1 MNLSFK
7 ATAACIE
14 TSSGSLKPT
23 PQAVYA
29 LRPSAQPLL
38 LERKRL
44 RLLGYSPQRG
54 DEYVIRFDG
63 LRDQRIVGLANAKRL
78 QQPLAD
84 VLHGLSGLEVDCIVL
99 WLTVEV
105 TEDLS
110 EAELR
115 SYDGIGVL
123 LCFCHFTGHVQAA
136 SDAFF

>member
-44 RLLGYSPQRG
+44 RLLRYLSQRRN
-54 DEYVIRFDG
+54 EYVICFDG
-63 LRDQRIVGLANAKRL
+63 LSDQRVVRLANAKRL
-78 QQPLAD
+78 QQALSY
-84 VLHGLSGLEVDCIVL
+84 VVHGLRGLEFDLAAV
-99 WLTVEV
+99 V
-105 TEDLS
+105 TRKAVEDLS
-110 EAELR
+110 DAE
-115 SYDGIGVL
+115 
-123 LCFCHFTGHVQAA
+123 F
-136 SDAFF
+136 